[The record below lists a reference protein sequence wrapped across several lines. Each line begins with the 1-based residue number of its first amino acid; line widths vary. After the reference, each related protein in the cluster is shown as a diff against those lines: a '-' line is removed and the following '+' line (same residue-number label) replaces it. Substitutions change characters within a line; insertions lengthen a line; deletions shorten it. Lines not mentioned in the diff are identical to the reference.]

1 MPLYVA
7 FLGHQP
13 HISLAELSIV
23 CDGFTLKNIID
34 PHIALFET
42 SSPFETHI
50 NTLGSII
57 LLGELSIPPSHWASV
72 KIADPETSALL
83 PEAIALLKNELP
95 SLLGKL
101 LPLKKRGKVIFS
113 VRTHGLPKPLVKE
126 LYRLC
131 KTYLKDHNRPSRY
144 IGNEHKPAPPIAL
157 HSQGLVD
164 PKRGCELLV
173 LFDGSSLCVGQ
184 TTAAHHPGAY
194 AERDIQKPVRDM
206 TTGLLPPKLA
216 QVMLNFGEW
225 LVKGRTQEAERKKP
239 NILTVYDPFCGCGV
253 IPMETILRGWP
264 VLASDISQR
273 AVNATEKNM
282 EWLRKT
288 KKIFKKDVLS
298 TVWKHDATKPF
309 NFKESPDVIVTET
322 SLGDPLLRRP
332 SHTQGETLRRQNER
346 LQAAFLTNVASSLPG
361 IPIVCTW
368 PVWYTKAGIVALEKI
383 WDTVRRLGYRPV
395 LPPAVS
401 EQSHGRTS
409 LIYRRPDQF
418 VGREIVL
425 LLPPK

>member
-13 HISLAELSIV
+13 HVSLAELSSTGE
-23 CDGFTLKNIID
+23 GFTIKNLID

-42 SSPFETHI
+42 VSPFSTHI
-50 NTLGSII
+50 NTLGGII
-57 LLGELSIPPSHWASV
+57 LLGELSTLPPHWSSV
-72 KIADPETSALL
+72 KIADAETSALL
-83 PEAIALLKNELP
+83 PQATELLKNEIP

-101 LPLKKRGKVIFS
+101 LPLKKRGKVTFS
-113 VRTHGLPKPLVKE
+113 IRTHGLSKPLVKE

-144 IGNEHKPAPPIAL
+144 IGNEHKPAPPVAL
-157 HSQGLVD
+157 HTQGIID
-164 PKRGCELLV
+164 PKKGGELLV
-173 LFDGSSLCVGQ
+173 LFDGSSLWVGK
-184 TTAAHHPGAY
+184 TFAAHHPGAY
-194 AERDIQKPVRDM
+194 AERDIKKPVRDV

-225 LVKGRTQEAERKKP
+225 LVKQKVGNEKRNR
-239 NILTVYDPFCGCGV
+239 LTIYDPFSGSGV
-253 IPMETILRGWP
+253 IPMEALLRGWE

-273 AVNATEKNM
+273 AVNATEKNID
-282 EWLRKT
+282 WLRKT

-298 TVWKHDATKPF
+298 SVWKHDATKKL
-309 NFKESPDVIVTET
+309 NLKEPPDVIVTET

-346 LQAAFLTNVASSLPG
+346 LQAAFLTNIASSLPG

-368 PVWYTKAGIVALEKI
+368 PVWYTKGGIVALEKI
-383 WDTVRRLGYRPV
+383 WDTVTLLGFRAV
-395 LPPAVS
+395 LPPHLPSSA
-401 EQSHGRTS
+401 HNRPS
-409 LIYRRPDQF
+409 LLYRRPDQF

-425 LLPPK
+425 LLPSK